1 MLFAHMLVPERVLG
15 TQFGSEFGICMLMLL
30 CPSAVP
36 FALAGPGCFTACTL
50 SGGYHAIVRASRDGR
65 PLLQVLVWIIGTVWA
80 VLLFQVHYDRNY
92 VGKG

>member
-1 MLFAHMLVPERVLG
+1 LFTISFYMPVDLKALKFGTYSMLFAHMLVPERVIG

-50 SGGYHAIVRASRDGR
+50 SGGYHAIVRASRDGG
-65 PLLQVLVWIIGTVWA
+65 PL
-80 VLLFQVHYDRNY
+80 
-92 VGKG
+92 